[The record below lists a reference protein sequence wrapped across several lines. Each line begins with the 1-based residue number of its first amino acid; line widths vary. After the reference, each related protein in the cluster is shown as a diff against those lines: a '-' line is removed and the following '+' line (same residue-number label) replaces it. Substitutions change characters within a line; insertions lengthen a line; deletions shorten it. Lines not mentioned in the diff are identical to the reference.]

1 MKISNFKFKHT
12 NLSEYIQ
19 ILSLVSNIKISQ
31 AYYIKRISKDIY
43 ILQKQKYA
51 QKYWWFG
58 ALVLH

>member
-51 QKYWWFG
+51 
-58 ALVLH
+58 